1 MFCICLVKLHENFLS
16 SSISSLYDNIAMCS
30 CPIVVSLVEI
40 NEDNDGVAE
49 HPDSMPV
56 SAGSE
61 CVCDP
66 VLSPRRCAVCYL
78 LLPAAELLQGVIK
91 VNNIVRVC
99 ACVVGYVFVCLYM
112 FVWLVD
118 WLVHLLFFCLSVC
131 LSVCLE
137 VCVGFWLVGW

>member
-66 VLSPRRCAVCYL
+66 ILSPRRCAVRYL

-91 VNNIVRVC
+91 VNNIVYVFVWLDLCLSVSICLSGWLTGLFTCCFSVCQC
-99 ACVVGYVFVCLYM
+99 ACV
-112 FVWLVD
+112 
-118 WLVHLLFFCLSVC
+118 
-131 LSVCLE
+131 
-137 VCVGFWLVGW
+137 CV